1 MQIYILVRRRSAY
14 IDLEIKETAKNKK
27 KSFRAQLPTKSVAR
41 PENNQDPSQKRR
53 SAKSY
58 HATAWTLIDL
68 YVYDID
74 LQTDLQYRIGRVS
87 AWELAVIMIK
97 IKVHPPMISMTT
109 QRQERRQKN
118 KDCVATALYR
128 WRIQGNRKKEN
139 IATTST
145 AMGQIFGKEKPLK
158 EVLRENK
165 RMINRAVRELD
176 REKAAL
182 EREEK
187 RLQIEIKKAAKENQ
201 MGAVKI
207 MAKVC

>member
-1 MQIYILVRRRSAY
+1 
-14 IDLEIKETAKNKK
+14 
-27 KSFRAQLPTKSVAR
+27 
-41 PENNQDPSQKRR
+41 
-53 SAKSY
+53 
-58 HATAWTLIDL
+58 
-68 YVYDID
+68 
-74 LQTDLQYRIGRVS
+74 
-87 AWELAVIMIK
+87 
-97 IKVHPPMISMTT
+97 MTVT
-109 QRQERRQKN
+109 QRRTQRRNGMAGMAGRQRLR
-118 KDCVATALYR
+118 CIVAYPR
-128 WRIQGNRKKEN
+128 EPEEGKHRNN
-139 IATTST
+139 ST
-145 AMGQIFGKEKPLK
+145 AVGQIFGKEKPLK

>member
-1 MQIYILVRRRSAY
+1 
-14 IDLEIKETAKNKK
+14 
-27 KSFRAQLPTKSVAR
+27 
-41 PENNQDPSQKRR
+41 
-53 SAKSY
+53 
-58 HATAWTLIDL
+58 
-68 YVYDID
+68 
-74 LQTDLQYRIGRVS
+74 
-87 AWELAVIMIK
+87 
-97 IKVHPPMISMTT
+97 MTVT
-109 QRQERRQKN
+109 QRQDKN
-118 KDCVATALYR
+118 KVDCVALHR